1 MMSRP
6 FVISLA
12 AALLLSLGCSGDGG
26 YGGDGGDGGNGGPTG
41 PQNNG
46 RLEGEVTGP
55 GGGIPGAEVAIEG
68 GGSTETDED
77 GSYSISNVA
86 PGTKTVTVTPPDGFT
101 LAPGETA
108 SKTVNVVANAA
119 ATLNWSLRLEDTN
132 PTAVEIGL
140 TANRFSP
147 DDVVIP
153 VGSTVTWV
161 NETST
166 THTISPNDPGQSGT
180 WPEQTISGEGTEY
193 QHTFSTAGTFD
204 YVCKL
209 HAGMT
214 GVVRVH

>member
-1 MMSRP
+1 ARHLQVDGALGSGFLNHYGTTSKKTLHGLGNDGMGDALHRATPAVLPARNAGAVAARGLRANVEGETMMSRP

-86 PGTKTVTVTPPDGFT
+86 PGTKTVTVTPPDGF
-101 LAPGETA
+101 
-108 SKTVNVVANAA
+108 
-119 ATLNWSLRLEDTN
+119 
-132 PTAVEIGL
+132 
-140 TANRFSP
+140 
-147 DDVVIP
+147 
-153 VGSTVTWV
+153 
-161 NETST
+161 
-166 THTISPNDPGQSGT
+166 
-180 WPEQTISGEGTEY
+180 
-193 QHTFSTAGTFD
+193 
-204 YVCKL
+204 
-209 HAGMT
+209 
-214 GVVRVH
+214 